1 MSKQIT
7 VLSRGRL
14 GNQMFIYAF
23 ARSLS
28 LDRNCDVRISCLPL
42 LQLGLTNRLNCFRL
56 SEEIDFVSTHTY
68 TITQKIGLKF
78 YNQFS
83 DYHDPVKL
91 YKFEMKW
98 QWLLQILGLFLV
110 KDGYLK
116 YNYKYSCSDI
126 IVDGY
131 LQSLN
136 YFSKHQDIIRK
147 DFEFKEVLVNSCQPW
162 SDMIN
167 QSVSPSC
174 VHVRLGDYV
183 NHPVHG
189 VANADYYNKAIEL
202 LRHTKPE
209 CTLFVF
215 SDNIDLVKQSLAS
228 YDRMHFIPSELS
240 DQQTMYL
247 GTLCENYIIS
257 NSSFSWWMQFLSKRK
272 DKIVYAPSKWYAND
286 TPCDIYQKEWKIIE
300 V

>member
-1 MSKQIT
+1 
-7 VLSRGRL
+7 
-14 GNQMFIYAF
+14 MFIYAF
-23 ARSLS
+23 ARSLR
-28 LDRNCDVRISCLPL
+28 LEFDCEVHISCLPL
-42 LQLGLTNRLNCFRL
+42 LQLGLSNRLGCFNL
-56 SEEIDFVSTHTY
+56 CDEIEFVDNHSY
-68 TITQKIGLKF
+68 TCTQKIGLKL
-78 YNQFS
+78 YNRFS
-83 DYHDPVKL
+83 DYRDPQKL
-91 YKFEMKW
+91 FRFEKKW
-98 QWLLQILGLFLV
+98 QWLFHLLGLFLV

-116 YNYKYSCSDI
+116 YYFKFSNLNT

-189 VANADYYNKAIEL
+189 VANADYYKKAIEL

-215 SDNIDLVKQSLAS
+215 SDNIDLVKQSLAN

-257 NSSFSWWMQFLSKRK
+257 NSSFSWWMQFLSKSNN
-272 DKIVYAPSKWYAND
+272 KIVYAPSKWYAND
-286 TPCDIYQKEWKIIE
+286 TPCDIYQKEWKTID